1 MPPSYLQ
8 LLVDEQTSHA
18 HTSANAHGGEQ
29 NLGLAA
35 SALAET
41 CDDLPCAGSAERV
54 TLKSVSHGLEE

>member
-1 MPPSYLQ
+1 MPSLYLQ
-8 LLVDEQTSHA
+8 LLVDEETSHA

-41 CDDLPCAGSAERV
+41 CDDLPCTGGAERV
-54 TLKSVSHGLEE
+54 TLRSVSRDL